1 MVIWR
6 KRPDGVVVPL
16 VVSQVSKAAGVGKRR
31 VGVSVVGRGSLVVV
45 VVVVVVTGFGFVV
58 GGFLDLLEVG
68 GIGVEVVACEI
79 WAAAAEFAADL
90 RVRPDMV
97 AGSSWEL
104 KRTRVEFGWEVQ
116 GNANVESQFGVNEKD
131 H

>member
-1 MVIWR
+1 M
-6 KRPDGVVVPL
+6 VVPL

-45 VVVVVVTGFGFVV
+45 VVVVATGFGFVV
-58 GGFLDLLEVG
+58 GVFLDLLEVG

-79 WAAAAEFAADL
+79 LAVAAEFAADL

-104 KRTRVEFGWEVQ
+104 KRTRVKFGWEVQ